1 MGYWSRIDSPD
12 GGTTSM
18 DKPVV
23 VVMKGDQ
30 TGQELLAEAM
40 RVLDPGVTGAP
51 ISFAEYDLS
60 LEERRRTNNA
70 VVLEAAMAMR
80 NGGYG
85 LKAATITPEE
95 QGDVGSPN
103 AILRR
108 EIDGT
113 VILRTGRRLPGVAP
127 LVGVSAPI
135 AVVRMAT
142 EDAYE
147 AKEWVEGNDGD
158 LKAYRTTYLSWRNCR
173 AAAEFSFIL
182 ARKLGATVFGGPK
195 WTVSPM
201 YEGLLKKAL
210 DEAAAHF
217 PDVRYEPQLID
228 AAYALLL
235 TRGDQPLV
243 MPSLNRD
250 GDILS
255 DLVLQMYGSIAGAES
270 MLISFDE
277 AFQPRVVMA
286 EAPHGTAPS
295 LQGKNVANPLAM
307 ILAGAALLSYMPG
320 EPYQQA
326 ARAIQEASFEALYS
340 GVKTHDLAGDST
352 TSEFTDEVVR
362 RVRQKREVWSVLG
375 RR

>member
-1 MGYWSRIDSPD
+1 
-12 GGTTSM
+12 M

-30 TGQELLAEAM
+30 TGQELLDEAL

-51 ISFAEYDLS
+51 IQFEEYDLG
-60 LEERRRTNNA
+60 LAERRRTRNE
-70 VVLEAAMAMR
+70 VVMEAAHAMR
-80 NGGYG
+80 RHRYG
-85 LKAATITPEE
+85 LKAATITPELA
-95 QGDVGSPN
+95 GDVGSPN

-113 VILRTGRRLPGVAP
+113 VILRTGRRLPGVVP
-127 LVGVSAPI
+127 LAGVSAPI

-147 AKEWVEGNDGD
+147 AREWMEGEGEN
-158 LKAYRTTYLSWRNCR
+158 LKAFRTTYLTWRNCR

-182 ARKLGATVFGGPK
+182 ARKQSATVFGGPK
-195 WTVSPM
+195 WTVSPT
-201 YEGLLKKAL
+201 YEGMLKRAM
-210 DEAAAHF
+210 DEAAAKY

-235 TRGDQPLV
+235 TKGDQPLV

-255 DLVLQMYGSIAGAES
+255 DLVLQMYGSIAGSES
-270 MLISFDE
+270 LLLSFDE
-277 AFQPRVVMA
+277 EFQPNVVMA

-320 EPYQQA
+320 EQYQQA
-326 ARAIQEASFEALYS
+326 ARAVQESAFEALYA
-340 GVKTHDLAGDST
+340 GIKTHDLGGDAT
-352 TSEFTDEVVR
+352 TTEYTDEVVR
-362 RVRQKREVWSVLG
+362 RVRQKREIWSVLG

>member
-1 MGYWSRIDSPD
+1 MMRD
-12 GGTTSM
+12 GQIVRTEVARKV

-30 TGQELLAEAM
+30 TGQELLDEAL

-51 ISFAEYDLS
+51 VSFEEYDLS
-60 LEERRRTNNA
+60 LESRRQTKNR
-70 VVLEAAMAMR
+70 VVYEASQAMCNHR
-80 NGGYG
+80 FG
-85 LKAATITPEE
+85 LKAATITPEAA
-95 QGDVGSPN
+95 GDVGSPN
-103 AILRR
+103 AILRK

-113 VILRTGRRLPGVAP
+113 VIIRTGRRLPGVVP
-127 LVGVSAPI
+127 LAGVSAPI

-147 AKEWVEGNDGD
+147 AKEWSEGEGEN
-158 LKAYRTTYLSWRNCR
+158 LRVFRTTHLSWRNCR

-182 ARKLGATVFGGPK
+182 ARKMGATVFGGPK
-195 WTVSPM
+195 WTVSPT
-201 YEGLLKKAL
+201 YEGLLKRAL
-210 DEAAAHF
+210 DEAAARYA
-217 PDVRYEPQLID
+217 DVRYEPQLID

-235 TRGDQPLV
+235 TKGDQPLV
-243 MPSLNRD
+243 LPSLNRD

-255 DLVLQMYGSIAGAES
+255 DLVLQMYGSIAGSES
-270 MLISFDE
+270 MLISFDQE
-277 AFQPRVVMA
+277 FQPKVVMA

-320 EPYQQA
+320 EVYQQA
-326 ARAIQEASFEALYS
+326 SRAIQESAFEALYA
-340 GVKTHDLAGDST
+340 GVKTHDLGGDST
-352 TSEFTDEVVR
+352 TTEFTDEVIR
-362 RVRQKREVWSVLG
+362 RVQQKREVWSALG